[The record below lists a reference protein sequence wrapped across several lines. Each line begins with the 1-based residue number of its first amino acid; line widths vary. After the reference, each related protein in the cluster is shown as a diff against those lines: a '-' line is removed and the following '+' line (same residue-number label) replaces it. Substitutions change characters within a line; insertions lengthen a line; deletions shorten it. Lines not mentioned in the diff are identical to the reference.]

1 MFAFVQRR
9 TNSGTETPIKAGA
22 EEEGDEKSEEKGKQ
36 ESAPASSSKLNSDRQ
51 GVVDFLDGCGMNIR
65 SYASKLAEHGAQK
78 CFWR

>member
-1 MFAFVQRR
+1 MQRR

-22 EEEGDEKSEEKGKQ
+22 EEEDEKSEEKGKQ

>member
-1 MFAFVQRR
+1 MQRR

-22 EEEGDEKSEEKGKQ
+22 EEEDEKSEGKGKQ

-78 CFWR
+78 CFRH